1 MVSIGIDISKEKST
15 VCMLRPYG
23 EVVEPPYDVAHNES
37 ELNALIEHIQSFD
50 EDVKVVLEATGG
62 YHHVVVSKLISVG
75 IFTVVVNPYI
85 MKKYCA
91 ATLRKAKTDKIDSV
105 KIAHYGIDHWFSMTA
120 YCPPD
125 EVYAELKLL
134 GRQYEQYVR
143 LKVGCKIHLADLLDG
158 VMPGIKKI
166 LTGNVPAFS
175 TKDKLCDFVE
185 KYWHYDNIKKLSEK
199 QFLASYE
206 KWSKK
211 KGYRYNESQAIAIY
225 QLSKNNIPT
234 LKSSTPSTKMLV
246 LQAVKS
252 VRDAELT
259 LSLIISQMQEIA
271 STLPEYSVVNEMKGV
286 GAVLSVRLIAEIGDE
301 PVADARVHRGGDELP
316 VVDRL
321 GRVLGAVHKLPN
333 DEAVLV
339 ADQGVHVVVGV
350 LPADL
355 LEHGHEPE
363 DHQPLPFIDI
373 PRRPPMADDLL
384 RVVDQGGQLVQIRFR
399 QGGAVDRVDFVADG
413 AGGGAQQVDKGLVLP
428 VQVAEVV
435 FRPLGQL

>member
-1 MVSIGIDISKEKST
+1 MVSVGIDISKDKST

-23 EVVEPPYDVAHNES
+23 EIVETPFSIDHTEQA
-37 ELNALIEHIQSFD
+37 LNALIERIKSFD

-62 YHHVVVSKLISVG
+62 YHQVVVSKLLSAD

-105 KIAHYGIDHWFSMTA
+105 RIANYGIDHWFSMTA

-125 EVYAELKLL
+125 EVYEELKLL

-143 LKVGCKIHLADLLDG
+143 LKVSCKIQLANLLDG
-158 VMPGIKKI
+158 VMPGIKTI
-166 LTGNVPAFS
+166 LQGTVPAYS

-185 KYWHYDNIKKLSEK
+185 KYWHYDNIRWMSEK
-199 QFLASYE
+199 QFLSDYT
-206 KWSKK
+206 KWTKK

-252 VRDAELT
+252 VRDAEFT

-271 STLPEYSVVNEMKGV
+271 SALPEYSVVRNMKGV
-286 GAVLSVRLIAEIGDE
+286 GDVLSVRLIAEIGDVRRFRNGSAL
-301 PVADARVHRGGDELP
+301 VAFAGIDAPPFESGKFVGTKRNISKRGSSTLRKIGYEIMHSLKVVKPTEDSAVYDFIIKKENEGKPKRVAKIAGLNKFLRIYYARVMELYC
-316 VVDRL
+316 
-321 GRVLGAVHKLPN
+321 
-333 DEAVLV
+333 
-339 ADQGVHVVVGV
+339 
-350 LPADL
+350 
-355 LEHGHEPE
+355 
-363 DHQPLPFIDI
+363 
-373 PRRPPMADDLL
+373 
-384 RVVDQGGQLVQIRFR
+384 
-399 QGGAVDRVDFVADG
+399 
-413 AGGGAQQVDKGLVLP
+413 
-428 VQVAEVV
+428 
-435 FRPLGQL
+435 

>member
-1 MVSIGIDISKEKST
+1 MISIGIDISKEKST

-23 EVVEPPYDVAHNES
+23 EIVEAPHDVEHNEQA
-37 ELNALIEHIQSFD
+37 LNTLIEHIKSFN

-62 YHHVVVSKLISVG
+62 YHQVVVAKLLKAD

-91 ATLRKAKTDKIDSV
+91 ATLRKAKTDKIDSIR
-105 KIAHYGIDHWFSMTA
+105 IANYGIDHWFSMTA

-134 GRQYEQYVR
+134 GRQYDQYVR
-143 LKVGCKIHLADLLDG
+143 LKVSCKIQLANLLDG

-166 LTGNVPAFS
+166 LAGNVPAYS

-185 KYWHYDNIKKLSEK
+185 KYWHYDNIKKMSEK
-199 QFLASYE
+199 QFLESYQ
-206 KWSKK
+206 KWIKS
-211 KGYRYNESQAIAIY
+211 KGYRYNESQATAIY

-271 STLPEYSVVNEMKGV
+271 STLPEYSVVREMKGV
-286 GAVLSVRLIAEIGDE
+286 GEVLSVRLIAEIGDVRRFHNGSAL
-301 PVADARVHRGGDELP
+301 VAFAGIDAPPYQSGNFVGTKRSISKRGSATLRKIGYEIMHSLKVVKPTEDSAVYDFIIKKENEGKPKRVAKIAGFNKFLRIYYARV
-316 VVDRL
+316 
-321 GRVLGAVHKLPN
+321 
-333 DEAVLV
+333 
-339 ADQGVHVVVGV
+339 
-350 LPADL
+350 
-355 LEHGHEPE
+355 
-363 DHQPLPFIDI
+363 
-373 PRRPPMADDLL
+373 M
-384 RVVDQGGQLVQIRFR
+384 
-399 QGGAVDRVDFVADG
+399 
-413 AGGGAQQVDKGLVLP
+413 
-428 VQVAEVV
+428 EVYC
-435 FRPLGQL
+435 